1 MPSIGRL
8 LIPTLISFHHN
19 YDKIDY
25 ISYYDVSQPLWMNEL
40 IHDVI
45 MTDFSTFS
53 KEDYET
59 LAEFRYALRC
69 FLRFSEN
76 AARRAGLTL
85 QQHQALLF
93 IIGYP
98 GREQVTI
105 SELAERLQIR
115 HHSAVGLVDR
125 LEEQGL
131 VERIQNQQDRRQVFI
146 HLTEKGLRILKT
158 LADTHR
164 EELHNL
170 GPQLCSMLERI
181 SNT

>member
-1 MPSIGRL
+1 
-8 LIPTLISFHHN
+8 
-19 YDKIDY
+19 
-25 ISYYDVSQPLWMNEL
+25 
-40 IHDVI
+40 
-45 MTDFSTFS
+45 MTDFSSFS

-76 AARRAGLTL
+76 AAETAGLTL

-105 SELAERLQIR
+105 GELAERLQIH

-125 LEEQGL
+125 LEEQEL
-131 VERIQNQQDRRQVFI
+131 VERSHKGEDRRQVFI
-146 HLTEKGLRILKT
+146 SLTDNSIRVLKGL
-158 LADTHR
+158 ANTHR
-164 EELHNL
+164 EELRHL
-170 GPQLCSMLERI
+170 GPQLCTMLEQI
-181 SNT
+181 TNLADGK

>member
-1 MPSIGRL
+1 
-8 LIPTLISFHHN
+8 
-19 YDKIDY
+19 
-25 ISYYDVSQPLWMNEL
+25 
-40 IHDVI
+40 

-69 FLRFSEN
+69 FLRFSED
-76 AARRAGLTL
+76 AAESAGLTL

-105 SELAERLQIR
+105 GELAERLQVR

-131 VERIQNQQDRRQVFI
+131 VERIHNSEDRRQVFI
-146 HLTEKGLRILKT
+146 SLTDKGIGVLKS
-158 LADTHR
+158 LASTHR
-164 EELHNL
+164 EELRHL
-170 GPQLCSMLERI
+170 GPQLCNMLEQI
-181 SNT
+181 TSVTDGS

>member
-1 MPSIGRL
+1 
-8 LIPTLISFHHN
+8 
-19 YDKIDY
+19 
-25 ISYYDVSQPLWMNEL
+25 
-40 IHDVI
+40 
-45 MTDFSTFS
+45 MTDFRPFS

-69 FLRFSEN
+69 FLRFSED
-76 AARRAGLTL
+76 AVESAGLTM

-105 SELAERLQIR
+105 GELAERLQVR

-131 VERIQNQQDRRQVFI
+131 VERIPNQADRRQVFI
-146 HLTEKGLRILKT
+146 HLTGKGLQVLRS
-158 LADTHR
+158 LAGAHR
-164 EELHNL
+164 EELRHL
-170 GPQLCSMLERI
+170 GPQLCSMLEQI
-181 SNT
+181 TKLTGG